1 MFGLRSPG
9 VPPSKQAAA
18 RLRPHDV
25 YDPPRLALKSPR
37 DEQGMGI
44 SAPNPAG
51 RPSTNPPRSP
61 AATGRPTGASSR
73 PNRRSRLL
81 AVPNGERPQEQP
93 PPLPPPTRRSRAG
106 HNTRERR
113 LLCAASDRAASVLLL
128 PATRKSRGVSP
139 AGPSNASARQ
149 CFAVRR
155 CAAPRPWRG
164 VSKCEL
170 TGQLLHL
177 KRCLDIRNP
186 SDSDSAMRRPPLG
199 MAVLLTPAHTRR
211 QSSQVEPKTSSQRS
225 GELQVPSI
233 SGCEST
239 AALNPLHVHDT
250 SSYTSGAAAY
260 VK

>member
-18 RLRPHDV
+18 LLRPHDV

-44 SAPNPAG
+44 SA
-51 RPSTNPPRSP
+51 
-61 AATGRPTGASSR
+61 PTGASSR

-93 PPLPPPTRRSRAG
+93 PPSPTRRSRAG

-177 KRCLDIRNP
+177 KRCLYIRNP
-186 SDSDSAMRRPPLG
+186 SGLE
-199 MAVLLTPAHTRR
+199 R
-211 QSSQVEPKTSSQRS
+211 QISQVEPKTSSQRS